1 MPHFGEPPF
10 PIPRYQPAAII
21 NIPNPVSGTQYLILG
36 AIPNARII
44 SVAIWCEWTAQPTP
58 LELHGACDG
67 ETLRWFFANPATGV
81 YYYPSG
87 MDSRTNDL
95 GMGLDTTRFE
105 AYRAFLLEGRSVG
118 PWYAEITGGT
128 VQSLQAIIK
137 YARY

>member
-21 NIPNPVSGTQYLILG
+21 NIANPVSGTQYLILG

-44 SVAIWCEWTAQPTP
+44 DAAIWCTWTVQPTP
-58 LELHGACDG
+58 LELYTTKDG
-67 ETLRWFFANPATGV
+67 IPLRWSFANPATAV

-87 MDSRTNDL
+87 MDARNPDNN
-95 GMGLDTTRFE
+95 MALDVTRYG
-105 AYRAFLLEGRSVG
+105 AYRAFLMEARNVG

-137 YARY
+137 YSRY